1 MAPVGQSNSTAQPA
15 ETPSVWERN
24 DAAEATGLLAGLA
37 ARRVIADK
45 AYDADHI
52 RQTVRQAGAEV
63 VIPPRRCRRVPIS
76 YDRCAYKLRNVIERL
91 VGRLKQCRRIA
102 TRYEKTASNFLG
114 FVQLACL
121 LDVLK

>member
-1 MAPVGQSNSTAQPA
+1 M
-15 ETPSVWERN
+15 
-24 DAAEATGLLAGLA
+24 
-37 ARRVIADK
+37 IADK

-52 RQTVRQAGAEV
+52 REAVRQAGAEA
-63 VIPPRRCRRVPIS
+63 VIPPRRCRRVAIA
-76 YDRCAYKLRNVIERL
+76 YDRGAYKLRNVIERL

-102 TRYEKTASNFLG
+102 TRYEKTATNFLG